1 MTDDKIAEIRKRH
14 EEGVR
19 AGADEDRAYLLAEVE
34 RLRAEMIGLWAREE
48 TFSICM
54 SRAEAELLRDTL
66 IKALRADC
74 QVAKAR
80 PGAESEEP

>member
-1 MTDDKIAEIRKRH
+1 MTDKIEEIRARH
-14 EEGVR
+14 QEGIR
-19 AGADEDRAYLLAEVE
+19 AGADEDRAFLLAEVE

-48 TFSICM
+48 TLSICV

-66 IKALRADC
+66 VKALRADC

-80 PGAESEEP
+80 PEAESEEP